1 MKKYLQKT
9 FALTELGASELLK
22 ASTITVFINI
32 VIMAVSGISYYFIQD
47 TLLPIL
53 EDTAPVYTVLI
64 YVGYAIFILFLLA
77 VLYYFQYNFC
87 YISAYEE
94 SANMRIS
101 LAETLRKLPLSFF
114 GKKDLSDLTSTIM
127 SDVSMMENAF
137 SHFIP
142 GFIGSIISTTIMG
155 IGMFMFDWRL
165 ALSLTWVIPI
175 SFILCIASKK
185 LQDYFLLKTKAIQLT
200 YLDKIQECLENVK
213 DIKANNREN
222 AHLKIMDAHFEKHE
236 NMSMKAEFVTGI
248 FVSTA
253 QMILKLGIATTMIV
267 GVTLLA
273 TGEVSLLTF
282 LVFLMIASRIYD
294 PLAGALINLA
304 GIFISLKSVERMK
317 EFENTK
323 IQSGNHEMS
332 PNGYDI
338 NFENVKFSYGSQ
350 EETFGSQKDTFGS
363 QKETLDTSETVLNG
377 VSFTAKQGEVT
388 ALVGPSGGGKSTA
401 MKLAARFWDVNGG
414 KISIGQQDVS
424 EVDPETLLKEISIVF
439 QDVTLFNNTVMEN
452 IRIGRKGATDD
463 EVMEAAKNAQ
473 CHEFIMSMPDGYNT
487 LIGENGSKLSG
498 GERQRLSIARAL
510 LKDAPIV
517 LLDEATSSLDIQ
529 NESKVQKA
537 ISKLTQNKTV
547 IVIAHRM
554 RTIAGAN
561 KIVLLKEG
569 KVSAEGSHSEM
580 LKKSSD
586 YANMIKL
593 QTESANWVLS

>member
-1 MKKYLQKT
+1 MKKYLQNI
-9 FALTELGASELLK
+9 FALTEKGASELLK
-22 ASTITVFINI
+22 ASIITVFINI
-32 VIMAVSGISYYFIQD
+32 AIMALSGISYLFIQQ
-47 TLLPIL
+47 TLMPIL
-53 EDTAPVYTVLI
+53 NDMAPVYTVLTYFI
-64 YVGYAIFILFLLA
+64 YAVFIFILLV

-87 YISAYEE
+87 FISAYEE

-114 GKKDLSDLTSTIM
+114 GKKDLSDLTTTLM
-127 SDVSMMENAF
+127 GDVTMMENAF

-142 GFIGSIISTTIMG
+142 NFIGSIISTIVMG
-155 IGMFMFDWRL
+155 IGMFVFDWRL
-165 ALSLTWVIPI
+165 ALSLTWVVPV
-175 SFILCIASKK
+175 SFFLCFTTRKI
-185 LQDYFLLKTKAIQLT
+185 QGYYVLKTQKIQFT

-213 DIKANNREN
+213 DIKANNRED
-222 AHLKIMDAHFEKHE
+222 AHLTIMKTHFDNHEKA
-236 NMSMKAEFVTGI
+236 NVTSEFIMGT
-248 FVSTA
+248 FVNLS
-253 QMILKLGIATTMIV
+253 QMILKVGIATTMLT
-267 GVTLLA
+267 GVALLSS
-273 TGEVSLLTF
+273 GEIDVITF
-282 LVFLMIASRIYD
+282 LIFLMIASRIYD
-294 PLAGALINLA
+294 PLAGALVNIA

-323 IQSGNHEMS
+323 VQTGKREMS

-338 NFENVKFSYGSQ
+338 SFDNVNFSYLSQ
-350 EETFGSQKDTFGS
+350 NDTAN
-363 QKETLDTSETVLNG
+363 TSETVLNG

-388 ALVGPSGGGKSTA
+388 ALVGPSGGGKTTA

-424 EVDPETLLKEISIVF
+424 EIEPETLLKEISIVF
-439 QDVTLFNNTVMEN
+439 QDVTLFNNTVIEN

-463 EVMEAAKNAQ
+463 EVIEAAKNAM
-473 CHEFIMSMPDGYNT
+473 CHDFIMNMPNGYDT

-529 NESKVQKA
+529 NESAVQKA
-537 ISKLTQNKTV
+537 ISKLTKNKTV

-569 KVSAEGSHSEM
+569 KVSAEGSHSEL
-580 LKKSSD
+580 LKKSPD
-586 YANMIKL
+586 YENMIKL
-593 QTESANWVLS
+593 QTESMNWALS

>member
-22 ASTITVFINI
+22 ASIITVFINI
-32 VIMAVSGISYYFIQD
+32 AVMAVSGISYFFIQD
-47 TLLPIL
+47 TLLPLL
-53 EDTAPVYTVLI
+53 EGNAPVYTVLA
-64 YVGYAIFILFLLA
+64 YVGYAVFILVLLT

-87 YISAYEE
+87 YISAYDE

-101 LAETLRKLPLSFF
+101 LAERLRKLPLSFF

-127 SDVSMMENAF
+127 GDVTMMENAF

-142 GFIGSIISTTIMG
+142 GFIGSIISTIIMG
-155 IGMFMFDWRL
+155 IGMFLFDWRL
-165 ALSLTWVIPI
+165 ALSLTWVIPV
-175 SFILCIASKK
+175 SFFMCVASKK

-213 DIKANNREN
+213 DIKANNRED
-222 AHLKIMDAHFEKHE
+222 AHLDIMESHFDNHEKA
-236 NMSMKAEFVTGI
+236 SIKAEFATGT
-248 FVSTA
+248 FVSMS

-267 GVTLLA
+267 GVALLA
-273 TGEVSLLTF
+273 SGEVSLLTF

-323 IQSGNHEMS
+323 IQTGKETMS

-338 NFENVKFSYGSQ
+338 SFDNVQFSY
-350 EETFGSQKDTFGS
+350 
-363 QKETLDTSETVLNG
+363 DTSETVLNR

-401 MKLAARFWDVNGG
+401 MKLAARFWDIESG
-414 KISIGQQDVS
+414 KITIGGEDVNSIES
-424 EVDPETLLKEISIVF
+424 EILLKEISIVF

-452 IRIGRKGATDD
+452 IRIGRKNATDD
-463 EVMEAAKNAQ
+463 EVVEAAKNAQ

-498 GERQRLSIARAL
+498 GERQRISIARAL

-529 NESKVQKA
+529 NESAVQKA
-537 ISKLTQNKTV
+537 VSRLTKDKTV
-547 IVIAHRM
+547 IVIAHKM

-569 KVSAEGSHSEM
+569 KVRAEGTHSEL
-580 LKKSSD
+580 LKKSAD
-586 YANMIKL
+586 YENMIKL
-593 QTESANWVLS
+593 QTESMNWVLS

>member
-1 MKKYLQKT
+1 MRKFLQKT
-9 FALTELGASELLK
+9 FALTEKGAGELFK
-22 ASTITVFINI
+22 ASIITVFINV
-32 VIMAVSGISYYFIQD
+32 VIMALSGIAYYFIQE

-53 EDTAPVYTVLI
+53 DGIAPVYTVLV
-64 YVGYAIFILFLLA
+64 YVAYAVFILVLLA
-77 VLYYFQYNFC
+77 ILYYFQYNFC

-127 SDVSMMENAF
+127 GDVTMMENAF

-142 GFIGSIISTTIMG
+142 GFIGSIISTTVMG
-155 IGMFMFDWRL
+155 IGMFLFDARL
-165 ALSLTWVIPI
+165 ALSLTWVIPV
-175 SFILCIASKK
+175 SFLMCVASKK
-185 LQDYFLLKTKAIQLT
+185 IQDYFLLKTKAIQLT

-213 DIKANNREN
+213 DIKANNRQS
-222 AHLKIMDAHFEKHE
+222 AHLDIMNTHFDDHEKA
-236 NMSMKAEFVTGI
+236 SIKAEFITGT
-248 FVSTA
+248 FVNLS
-253 QMILKLGIATTMIV
+253 QMILKVGIATTMIV

-273 TGEVSLLTF
+273 SGEITLLVF

-323 IQSGNHEMS
+323 IQTGVDTMS

-338 NFENVKFSYGSQ
+338 NFEDVKFSY
-350 EETFGSQKDTFGS
+350 
-363 QKETLDTSETVLNG
+363 DTSETVLNG

-401 MKLAARFWDVNGG
+401 MKLAARFWDIESG
-414 KISIGQQDVS
+414 KITIGNEDVNRI
-424 EVDPETLLKEISIVF
+424 EPETLLKDISIVF
-439 QDVTLFNNTVMEN
+439 QDVNLFNNTVMEN
-452 IRIGRKGATDD
+452 IRIGRKGASDD
-463 EVMEAAKNAQ
+463 EVVDAAKNAQ
-473 CHEFIMSMPDGYNT
+473 CHDFIMSMPDGYNT

-529 NESKVQKA
+529 NESAVQKA
-537 ISKLTQNKTV
+537 ISRLTKNKTV

-569 KVSAEGSHSEM
+569 GVSAEGTHGEL
-580 LKKSSD
+580 LKKSDD
-586 YANMIKL
+586 YENMIRL
-593 QTESANWVLS
+593 QTESMNWVLS

>member
-9 FALTELGASELLK
+9 FALTEKGASELLK
-22 ASTITVFINI
+22 ASIITVFINI

-47 TLLPIL
+47 TLMPIL
-53 EDTAPVYTVLI
+53 EGSTPIYTI
-64 YVGYAIFILFLLA
+64 IAYIGYAAFILFLLA

-127 SDVSMMENAF
+127 GDVTMMENAF

-142 GFIGSIISTTIMG
+142 GFIGSIISTIIMG
-155 IGMFMFDWRL
+155 IGMFVFDPRL
-165 ALSLTWVIPI
+165 AFSLTWVIPV
-175 SFILCIASKK
+175 SFLMCVASKR
-185 LQDYFLLKTKAIQLT
+185 LQDHFLIKTKNIQLT
-200 YLDKIQECLENVK
+200 YIDKIQECLENVK

-222 AHLKIMDAHFEKHE
+222 AHLKIMNTHFDNHEKA
-236 NMSMKAEFVTGI
+236 SIKAEFITGS
-248 FVSTA
+248 FVNLS
-253 QMILKLGIATTMIV
+253 QMILKIGIATTMIV

-273 TGEVSLLTF
+273 TGEVTLLTF

-294 PLAGALINLA
+294 PLAGALVNLA

-317 EFENTK
+317 EFESTK
-323 IQSGNHEMS
+323 IQTGNENMS
-332 PNGYDI
+332 PKGYNI
-338 NFENVKFSYGSQ
+338 NFENVYFSY
-350 EETFGSQKDTFGS
+350 E
-363 QKETLDTSETVLNG
+363 TSETVLND
-377 VSFTAKQGEVT
+377 VSFIAEQGKVT

-401 MKLAARFWDVNGG
+401 MKLAAKFWDVDSG
-414 KISIGQQDVS
+414 KITIGGEDVNSI
-424 EVDPETLLKEISIVF
+424 EPETLLKEISIVF
-439 QDVTLFNNTVMEN
+439 QDVTLFNNTVLEN
-452 IRIGRKGATDD
+452 IRIGRKGASDGD
-463 EVMEAAKNAQ
+463 VIEAAKNAQ
-473 CHEFIMSMPDGYNT
+473 CHEFIMSMPNGYNT
-487 LIGENGSKLSG
+487 IIGENGSKLSG

-517 LLDEATSSLDIQ
+517 LLDEATSSLDIK
-529 NESKVQKA
+529 NESAVQKA
-537 ISKLTQNKTV
+537 ISRLTKDKTV

-569 KVSAEGSHSEM
+569 RVSAEGTHSEM
-580 LKKSSD
+580 LKKSAD
-586 YANMIKL
+586 YENMIRL
-593 QTESANWVLS
+593 QTESLNWVL

>member
-22 ASTITVFINI
+22 ASIITVFINI
-32 VIMAVSGISYYFIQD
+32 TIMLVSGISYYFIQD
-47 TLLPIL
+47 TLMPII
-53 EDTAPVYTVLI
+53 EGFAPVYTVLV
-64 YVGYAIFILFLLA
+64 YVAYAVFILIMLMG
-77 VLYYFQYNFC
+77 LYYFQYNFC

-127 SDVSMMENAF
+127 GDVTMMENAF

-142 GFIGSIISTTIMG
+142 GFIGSIISTIIMG
-155 IGMFMFDWRL
+155 IGMFVFDWRL
-165 ALSLTWVIPI
+165 ALSLTWVIPV
-175 SFILCIASKK
+175 SFLLCIASKK

-213 DIKANNREN
+213 DIKANNREK
-222 AHLKIMDAHFEKHE
+222 AHLEIMDIHFENHE
-236 NMSMKAEFVTGI
+236 KASIKAEFITGT
-248 FVSTA
+248 FVNLS
-253 QMILKLGIATTMIV
+253 QMILKVGVATTMIV

-294 PLAGALINLA
+294 PLAGALVNLA

-317 EFENTK
+317 EFEKTK
-323 IQSGNHEMS
+323 IQVGKENMLSK
-332 PNGYDI
+332 GYDI
-338 NFENVKFSYGSQ
+338 NFDDVNFSY
-350 EETFGSQKDTFGS
+350 
-363 QKETLDTSETVLNG
+363 DTSETVLNG
-377 VSFTAKQGEVT
+377 VSFTAKQGEIT
-388 ALVGPSGGGKSTA
+388 ALVGPSGGCKSTA
-401 MKLAARFWDVNGG
+401 MKLAARFWDVNSG
-414 KISIGQQDVS
+414 KITIGNEDVS
-424 EVDPETLLKEISIVF
+424 GIEPETLLKEISIVF

-452 IRIGRKGATDD
+452 IRIGRKGASD
-463 EVMEAAKNAQ
+463 EEVIEAAKNAQ
-473 CHEFIMSMPDGYNT
+473 CHKFIMSMPDGYNT

-510 LKDAPIV
+510 LKNAPIV

-529 NESKVQKA
+529 NESAVQKA
-537 ISKLTQNKTV
+537 ISRLTKDKTV

-554 RTIAGAN
+554 RTIAGAD

-569 KVSAEGSHSEM
+569 KVAAKGTHSEL
-580 LKKSSD
+580 LKKSAD
-586 YANMIKL
+586 YENMIKL
-593 QTESANWVLS
+593 QTESMNWVLT

>member
-1 MKKYLQKT
+1 MKKFLQKT
-9 FALTELGASELLK
+9 FALTEKGAGELLK
-22 ASTITVFINI
+22 ASIITVFINV

-47 TLLPIL
+47 TLIPIL
-53 EDTAPVYTVLI
+53 EGSAPVYTVLA
-64 YVGYAIFILFLLA
+64 YLAYAIFILVMLA

-114 GKKDLSDLTSTIM
+114 GKKDLSDLTTTIM
-127 SDVSMMENAF
+127 GDVTMMENAF

-142 GFIGSIISTTIMG
+142 GFIGSILSTIIMG
-155 IGMFMFDWRL
+155 IGMFVFDWRL
-165 ALSLTWVIPI
+165 ALSLTWVIPV
-175 SFILCIASKK
+175 SFLMCAASKK

-222 AHLKIMDAHFEKHE
+222 AHLDIMDTHFENHE
-236 NMSMKAEFVTGI
+236 KASIKSEFITGT
-248 FVSTA
+248 FVNLA
-253 QMILKLGIATTMIV
+253 QMILKVGVATTMIV

-273 TGEVSLLTF
+273 TGEVTLLTF

-294 PLAGALINLA
+294 PLAGALVNLA

-323 IQSGNHEMS
+323 IQTGKERIS
-332 PNGYDI
+332 PSSYDI
-338 NFENVKFSYGSQ
+338 IFDNVQFSY
-350 EETFGSQKDTFGS
+350 
-363 QKETLDTSETVLNG
+363 DTSETVLNG

-401 MKLAARFWDVNGG
+401 MKLAARFWDVSSG
-414 KISIGQQDVS
+414 KISIGNE
-424 EVDPETLLKEISIVF
+424 EVNSVEPETLLKEISIVF

-452 IRIGRKGATDD
+452 IRIGKKGASD
-463 EVMEAAKNAQ
+463 EEVIEAARNAQ
-473 CHEFIMSMPDGYNT
+473 CHDFIMSMPEGYNT

-529 NESKVQKA
+529 NESAVQKA
-537 ISKLTQNKTV
+537 ISRLTRDKTV

-554 RTIAGAN
+554 RTIAGAD

-569 KVSAEGSHSEM
+569 KVSAKGSHSE
-580 LKKSSD
+580 LIKKSPD
-586 YANMIKL
+586 YENMIKL
-593 QTESANWVLS
+593 QTQSANWVIS